1 MMESISYKDFLN
13 NIKSK
18 CSNPEYAAYV
28 ADFVQQGVNTGI
40 ITQKNLHYVLSKLQ
54 RINLFTSLPPQYRG
68 MYGLTDESQN
78 KDGLNV
84 FINPDLD
91 SHRRKQYAF
100 HELAHVIMD
109 GEQNFV
115 TNNVYNEM
123 AGNISNKDL
132 NYISNGYL
140 VIEEAI
146 AQEISEMFVYSSENR
161 PRPVMTPS
169 MDNAIPNISFYTNH
183 DFYGL
188 YQPLAVAFAKT
199 LRGIGNKK
207 EVSNSQ
213 SIYLEL
219 LAKRAFN
226 GNFSKDIIDEYMMDN
241 HYVDLIRSFRD
252 MGTVFMVK
260 QATFGVQNGVSLSR
274 ENLNASSQAYAR
286 AIQNF
291 NMLRDTRPKRVEQE
305 YD

>member
-169 MDNAIPNISFYTNH
+169 MDNAIPNISKSSGKTFLLTS
-183 DFYGL
+183 DFVF
-188 YQPLAVAFAKT
+188 PKITT
-199 LRGIGNKK
+199 L
-207 EVSNSQ
+207 
-213 SIYLEL
+213 
-219 LAKRAFN
+219 
-226 GNFSKDIIDEYMMDN
+226 
-241 HYVDLIRSFRD
+241 
-252 MGTVFMVK
+252 
-260 QATFGVQNGVSLSR
+260 
-274 ENLNASSQAYAR
+274 
-286 AIQNF
+286 
-291 NMLRDTRPKRVEQE
+291 
-305 YD
+305 